1 MKLAVRSILEKIF
14 LLALALAFL
23 PSVHAQAL
31 NTSPEQDEIFLQL
44 RAASRKD
51 NARQAEEMSARLG
64 DYPIP
69 SYVDYYRLKARLRTA
84 SAEEIRAY
92 LAKYEGHA
100 IADRLRNDWLLELG
114 LRRDWDAFDREYPQF
129 ALNDDTQVKCYAL
142 LSKAAK
148 EQKVAVQARELL
160 IAPKNYGEGCMAL
173 IAALAKN
180 EQFDADDLWA
190 QTRQAAENG
199 VIGIAKRTGGLAGAS
214 EKDIARAIELPALVV
229 ARGPGKGR
237 TRHETYL
244 IALGRMARTS
254 HAAAAHALTGASS
267 KLSASER
274 AQGWAQ
280 IALQASLALS
290 PSANDY
296 WKKAAGAPL
305 SHDGHQWKVRAA
317 LRAADWEAVGSAID
331 AMPSTLKNDP
341 AWVYWKGRSLLAA
354 GQKEKARTLF
364 ASISDQ
370 THFYGQLAL
379 EETGHRIAV
388 PERPEPSS
396 EAEIKLMAAKGGF
409 QRAAKFFA
417 LGMRFEGTRE
427 WNWEL
432 RGMNDRQLLAAAE
445 YARRIELLDRMVN
458 TSDRTKRELDFHQ
471 RYPSPFRDQMLEATR
486 SIELDMAWA
495 YGLVRQES
503 RFVLD
508 ARSHVGASGLMQL
521 MPATAKF
528 VARKIG
534 LSGFDQSQVNDIKT
548 NIVLG
553 TNYLKM
559 VLNELD
565 GSQALATA
573 AYNAGPSRPR
583 SWRSSLQHAVEG
595 AIFAETIPFS
605 ETRGYVKSVMSN
617 ATYYAALFENR
628 SQSLKERL
636 GSVAPKGYLQS
647 LLP

>member
-1 MKLAVRSILEKIF
+1 MKPAVRSTLNLVF
-14 LLALALAFL
+14 SLVLALALL
-23 PSVHAQAL
+23 PMQAQAL
-31 NTSPEQDEIFLQL
+31 ASTPEQDELFLQL
-44 RAASRKD
+44 RSASRKD
-51 NARQAEEMSARLG
+51 NARQVEELAARLG

-69 SYVDYYRLKARLRTA
+69 SYVDYYRLKARLRSAPA
-84 SAEEIRAY
+84 SEIRAY
-92 LAKYEGHA
+92 LAKYDGSA

-114 LRRDWDAFDREYPQF
+114 LKRDWATFDHEYPLF
-129 ALNDDTQVKCYAL
+129 ALNDDLQVKCYAL

-148 EQKVAVQARELL
+148 GQKVASQARELL
-160 IAPKNYGEGCMAL
+160 TAPKSYGEGCQAL
-173 IAALAKN
+173 IGALAKSG
-180 EQFDADDLWA
+180 QFGGDDLWTQA
-190 QTRQAAENG
+190 RLAAESG
-199 VIGIAKRTGGLAGAS
+199 AVSVAKLSGTLAGAS
-214 EKDIARAIELPALVV
+214 ARDLESAMNTPTRVV
-229 ARGPGKGR
+229 MRGPGKGR
-237 TRHETYL
+237 ARHETYL
-244 IALGRMARTS
+244 IALGRLARNS
-254 HAAAAHALTGASS
+254 HGAAALALSRASS
-267 KLSASER
+267 RLSAAEQ
-274 AQGWAQ
+274 AQGWAR
-280 IALQASLALS
+280 IALPAAIALD
-290 PSANDY
+290 PAAQGY

-305 SHDGHQWKVRAA
+305 SLEGHQWKVRTA
-317 LRAADWEAVGSAID
+317 LRAGDWKGVDAAID
-331 AMPSTLKNDP
+331 AMPASLRSDS
-341 AWVYWKGRSLLAA
+341 AWAYWKGRSLLAA
-354 GQKEKARTLF
+354 GKRERANELF

-370 THFYGQLAL
+370 AHFYGQLAL
-379 EETGHRIAV
+379 EELGHRITV

-396 EAEIKLMAAKGGF
+396 DSEVAQMAAKAGF

-445 YARRIELLDRMVN
+445 HARRSELLDRMVN
-458 TSDRTKRELDFHQ
+458 TSDRTRREMDFHQ
-471 RYPSPFRDQMLEATR
+471 RFPSPFRDEMIAATR
-486 SIELDMAWA
+486 SVGLDMAWA

-521 MPATAKF
+521 MPKTAKY

-534 LSGFDQSQVNDIKT
+534 LSDYDHGRVNDINT

-559 VLNELD
+559 VQNDLD
-565 GSQALATA
+565 GSLTMATA
-573 AYNAGPSRPR
+573 AYNAGPGRPR
-583 SWRSSLQHAVEG
+583 SWRSSLPHEVEG

-605 ETRGYVKSVMSN
+605 ETRGYVKHVLSN

-636 GSVAPKGYLQS
+636 GSVAPKGFMQT